1 MEDNQYFQEAL
12 GKMTA
17 QSAYGDAVLHLHK
30 KGLSPE
36 QIREQLLY
44 PASIQNIERVIAD
57 YENRLQS
64 GNQYDYVQDTDSYGR
79 RSFRRVRREE
89 TREQAK

>member
-12 GKMTA
+12 RNMTA

-30 KGLSPE
+30 KGLLPE

-44 PASIQNIERVIAD
+44 PVSVQSIERVIAD
-57 YENRLQS
+57 YEKSLQS
-64 GNQYDYVQDTDSYGR
+64 ENQYDYVQDTDSYGR
-79 RSFRRVRREE
+79 KSFRRVRRGEN
-89 TREQAK
+89 ADF